1 MKQTTRNQM
10 YMENGFSLW
19 LYEKLIPWKGKR
31 GDNRNHFDSKV
42 TLFYNIPLE
51 TKMKCIKSN
60 DNIGWGNTT
69 SLTFKYMGVPW

>member
-10 YMENGFSLW
+10 YKANGFSLW

-31 GDNRNHFDSKV
+31 GDNTNHFASKV